1 MALRSDILL
10 RVAPDD
16 LPDDTEESVLGAE
29 WHQEAIGTLAWSL
42 RVAADRAAAS
52 WDVTET
58 VGLDGLSHFDGSSY
72 TPRPD
77 VMVLPTA
84 LPSKGDANTAL
95 AQGGTPLFVAE
106 VASPSTVANDREGKR
121 ATYAGA
127 GIAEY
132 LIFDPSGERLGRR
145 GLMVEAWR
153 LPRAGAGRYERW
165 EPEEDGAWRSA
176 ALGVRFHV
184 AGLFLLVEDHRGAL
198 IPHIV
203 AAMREREE
211 VLRLYQASRQEH
223 DEAQQERDEAQQE
236 RDEAQQ
242 ERDEAQRTVQIVERE
257 RDRLVRDHFSAA
269 RERDAERQARQR
281 AEQERQQAELQRQQA
296 DERIRALEEEV
307 QRLRGV

>member
-10 RVAPDD
+10 RVAPNG

-42 RVAADRAAAS
+42 RVAADRADAS

-58 VGLDGLSHFDGSSY
+58 LGLDGLSHLDGSSY

-84 LPSKGDANTAL
+84 LPSKGDASTAL

-184 AGLFLLVEDHRGAL
+184 TGLFLLVEDHRGAL

-211 VLRLYQASRQEH
+211 ALHLYQLSQK
-223 DEAQQERDEAQQE
+223 ERDEALQAIE
-236 RDEAQQ
+236 V
-242 ERDEAQRTVQIVERE
+242 VQRE
-257 RDRLVRDHFSAA
+257 RDRLVQDHFSAI
-269 RERDAERQARQR
+269 RERDSERIARLQ
-281 AEQERQQAELQRQQA
+281 AEQERQQAEQERQRDQ
-296 DERIRALEEEV
+296 ERIHALEETL
-307 QRLRGV
+307 RLLQGQ